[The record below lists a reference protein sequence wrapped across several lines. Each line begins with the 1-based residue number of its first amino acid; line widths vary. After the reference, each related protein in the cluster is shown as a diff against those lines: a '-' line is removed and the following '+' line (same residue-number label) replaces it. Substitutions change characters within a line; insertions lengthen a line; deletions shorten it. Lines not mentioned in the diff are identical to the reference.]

1 MDAVGG
7 HTAGVTKEYSR
18 RVREWQQYCHG
29 IQWDPDVFSW
39 DVFELFVGS
48 LLELGATEEKCVK
61 YQSALNDHFSGLPGT
76 KRRRPLLKENGP
88 ITKIMRKYE
97 LVQLKRATDKVLSS
111 KRAVVAKHS
120 FLESW
125 FSPSALQYVVNIAT
139 KGSAIDSSDAAE
151 ILVMI
156 LFGLRVTSTDGWD
169 IYFNREGG
177 IEVALGDMT
186 GGGQLKTNKRV
197 QFAGLQHRSAPFPAD
212 PAHPR
217 AVWLR
222 AIQRGMSFRSLRVA
236 RGTADAGRIT
246 ANIRRL
252 LPSDLLRLPSARYVS
267 AKSCRKTMAS
277 AANAAGVP
285 LRAIQQHGLWGEKS
299 ETAARNYI
307 DRSYPIQPYTAL
319 VFDFLLDVGQAAVI
333 MAI

>member
-1 MDAVGG
+1 MDGGGRRSPRLTASGEESVERVPKRNNRSVSPPPPAQTGVKARPRREPVRSGKGASQGTVVGPALAKTG
-7 HTAGVTKEYSR
+7 RDRAAGV
-18 RVREWQQYCHG
+18 
-29 IQWDPDVFSW
+29 
-39 DVFELFVGS
+39 
-48 LLELGATEEKCVK
+48 EE
-61 YQSALNDHFSGLPGT
+61 
-76 KRRRPLLKENGP
+76 
-88 ITKIMRKYE
+88 E
-97 LVQLKRATDKVLSS
+97 LVDLPAWSAEEDEEEEAAGTGPGPEPELPAGGGAVVEAAAVQDLVAGARGAEAKVAAGTE
-111 KRAVVAKHS
+111 AVVAAGPAS
-120 FLESW
+120 ELLRGLEERL
-125 FSPSALQYVVNIAT
+125 SAH
-139 KGSAIDSSDAAE
+139 
-151 ILVMI
+151 
-156 LFGLRVTSTDGWD
+156 
-169 IYFNREGG
+169 G

>member
-1 MDAVGG
+1 MRGFSGNAAFMVYPPIQDDDAVAVQFSE
-7 HTAGVTKEYSR
+7 HDQR
-18 RVREWQQYCHG
+18 REH
-29 IQWDPDVFSW
+29 
-39 DVFELFVGS
+39 
-48 LLELGATEEKCVK
+48 
-61 YQSALNDHFSGLPGT
+61 
-76 KRRRPLLKENGP
+76 
-88 ITKIMRKYE
+88 
-97 LVQLKRATDKVLSS
+97 LSS
-111 KRAVVAKHS
+111 
-120 FLESW
+120 
-125 FSPSALQYVVNIAT
+125 
-139 KGSAIDSSDAAE
+139 
-151 ILVMI
+151 
-156 LFGLRVTSTDGWD
+156 LRVPRNPHYKPPGHA